1 MRSHIPIQDI
11 DMLSAIFE
19 DLLQDHQISRDS
31 PVAEGI
37 VTRLIFTYD
46 LGFRD
51 PKLLKRL
58 TVPFL

>member
-1 MRSHIPIQDI
+1 MPSHIPLQDA

-19 DLLQDHQISRDS
+19 DLLQDHEISRYS
-31 PVAEGI
+31 AVADGI
-37 VTRLIFTYD
+37 MTRLIFTYD
-46 LGFRD
+46 LGIRD